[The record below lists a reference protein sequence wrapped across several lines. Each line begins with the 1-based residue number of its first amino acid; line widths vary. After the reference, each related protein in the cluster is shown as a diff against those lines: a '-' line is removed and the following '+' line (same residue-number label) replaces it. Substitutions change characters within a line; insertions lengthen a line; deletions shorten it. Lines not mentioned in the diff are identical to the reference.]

1 MATRTTKT
9 AKKSTTAKKTTTARA
24 KTTTAKAKTTT
35 ARPKA
40 AAVKATP
47 AAAPAPTP
55 TVVASATPV
64 VAGPTVRKKELIDR
78 VVLESGMKKK
88 DVKPVVEAMLA
99 VLGRSLSQGE
109 EMIAHPLGKLKV
121 NREKQLPNGKM
132 MIVKVRQNAET
143 AAANETLAEAAE

>member
-1 MATRTTKT
+1 MATRKTTT
-9 AKKSTTAKKTTTARA
+9 AKKSTTAKKTTKTAA
-24 KTTTAKAKTTT
+24 KATTSKAKTT
-35 ARPKA
+35 AAKPKA
-40 AAVKATP
+40 AAIKATP
-47 AAAPAPTP
+47 APAPAPTP

-121 NREKQLPNGKM
+121 NREKDLPNGKM

-143 AAANETLAEAAE
+143 VAAHDPLAEAAE

>member
-9 AKKSTTAKKTTTARA
+9 AKKSTTAT

-35 ARPKA
+35 AKPKA
-40 AAVKATP
+40 AAIK
-47 AAAPAPTP
+47 AAPAPTP
-55 TVVASATPV
+55 TVVASAAPV

-121 NREKQLPNGKM
+121 NREKQLTNGKM

-143 AAANETLAEAAE
+143 TAANETLAEAAE

>member
-1 MATRTTKT
+1 MATRKTTT
-9 AKKSTTAKKTTTARA
+9 AKKSTTAKKTTKTAA
-24 KTTTAKAKTTT
+24 KATTSKAKTT
-35 ARPKA
+35 AAKPKA
-40 AAVKATP
+40 AAIKATP
-47 AAAPAPTP
+47 APAPAPTP

-121 NREKQLPNGKM
+121 NREKNLPNGKM

-143 AAANETLAEAAE
+143 VATNDPLAEAAE